1 MVVYAYKANIKEAE
15 GRGSLQIQGQLFNIT
30 NSGLIW
36 DICKDIVSKL
46 CIKYKY
52 IQNIVLPYDYV
63 YLLIIV
69 YITFLFSCVPS
80 KCWIPRYKPVKLV
93 LVKQSIIKLF

>member
-15 GRGSLQIQGQLFNIT
+15 GTGSLQIQGQLFNIT
-30 NSGLIW
+30 NSGLIC

-52 IQNIVLPYDYV
+52 IQNMVLPYDYV
-63 YLLIIV
+63 YLFINNCL
-69 YITFLFSCVPS
+69 YHFPLLLCPQ
-80 KCWIPRYKPVKLV
+80 PVLDSEI
-93 LVKQSIIKLF
+93 QTC

>member
-30 NSGLIW
+30 NSGLIC
-36 DICKDIVSKL
+36 DICKDTVSKL

-63 YLLIIV
+63 YLFINNCL
-69 YITFLFSCVPS
+69 YHFPLLLCPQ
-80 KCWIPRYKPVKLV
+80 PVLDSEI
-93 LVKQSIIKLF
+93 QTC